1 MKLQKFP
8 FLTFFGEKQNFKP
21 RNINVILEK
30 LKRRKINPILLT
42 SISRNNFKKVIKNKK
57 SFSRSNS
64 KSKEKMKKSSSTKLL
79 NSNKYKL
86 NNGRPLYDKMYK
98 DKVNKRHKICEKFK
112 NNPQKFYSTNLNDLM
127 IKNLVYESESDKENK
142 NNIKNDSNKKENKNK
157 RKEKDENVNLNDM
170 ESYNNLQKI
179 IEESDEEIEKL

>member
-1 MKLQKFP
+1 
-8 FLTFFGEKQNFKP
+8 
-21 RNINVILEK
+21 
-30 LKRRKINPILLT
+30 
-42 SISRNNFKKVIKNKK
+42 
-57 SFSRSNS
+57 
-64 KSKEKMKKSSSTKLL
+64 MKKSSSTKLL

-157 RKEKDENVNLNDM
+157 RKEKDQNVNLNDM